1 MPLQPSSV
9 LTLPV
14 ELLRRIVDMAVDDGR
29 WEDLTTV
36 ESLMRVSRAFNGIA
50 APIRWRVIDLYK
62 RREYT
67 EDEFFDTFSERTC
80 SLFRR
85 LEASGPHWSGALSD
99 TQQTT
104 YTNIYLRLPKVEDIA
119 FCAVAEE
126 AKKLVYPRL
135 THFFADAGLPRYAMT
150 PNETDNP
157 RSKIDYDGL
166 ALLDPIRVTSVVVV
180 AIFVSGALEAVLSR
194 LSSFTAIGEL
204 HISMQFGTIFNL
216 SSLAAVRSPL
226 RALTLDTEGCVSM
239 CRTLV
244 QLLAAYQDTIEYL
257 KVSALLVT
265 DPNCP
270 RPSLPRLRHLVAKV
284 PEPVGFASLFTSSPI
299 EILDLAI
306 LSPYG
311 PLGNSLADTVH
322 QLRNTLEIIM
332 VDAQLLGSPATDFGN
347 LPELWKADGIGCII
361 PLKEDPFWMKEIR
374 HFDEFQ
380 RAKKVGG
387 IGIISDDMLHGGWEL
402 VREY

>member
-36 ESLMRVSRAFNGIA
+36 ESLM
-50 APIRWRVIDLYK
+50 RVIDLYK

-166 ALLDPIRVTSVVVV
+166 ALLDPIRVTSVV
-180 AIFVSGALEAVLSR
+180 
-194 LSSFTAIGEL
+194 
-204 HISMQFGTIFNL
+204 FGTIFNL

>member
-1 MPLQPSSV
+1 MPPQTSSV

-36 ESLMRVSRAFNGIA
+36 ESVMRVSRAFYGIA
-50 APIRWRVIDLYK
+50 APMRWRVIDLWK
-62 RREYT
+62 QREYS
-67 EDEFFDTFSERTC
+67 EHEFFDTFSERTC
-80 SLFRR
+80 SLFRE
-85 LEASGPHWSGALSD
+85 LEASGPHWSGDLSD

-104 YTNIYLRLPKVEDIA
+104 YTNIFLRLPNVEDIA

-126 AKKLVYPRL
+126 AKRLVYPRL
-135 THFFADAGLPRYAMT
+135 THFFADAGLPRYAT
-150 PNETDNP
+150 WSNAFDNP
-157 RSKIDYDGL
+157 RSEIDYDGL
-166 ALLDPIRVTSVVVV
+166 ALLDPAR
-180 AIFVSGALEAVLSR
+180 
-194 LSSFTAIGEL
+194 
-204 HISMQFGTIFNL
+204 FGTIFDL

-226 RALTLDTEGCVSM
+226 RALTLDIEGCVSM

-244 QLLAAYQDTIEYL
+244 QLLAAYRDTLEYL

-284 PEPVGFASLFTSSPI
+284 PEPVGFASLFVSSPI

-311 PLGNSLADTVH
+311 PLGNSLDNVVR
-322 QLRNTLEIIM
+322 QLRQTLEIIM
-332 VDAQLLGSPATDFGN
+332 VDAQLLESPATDFGK
-347 LPELWKADGIGCII
+347 LPELWKADGIGSII
-361 PLKEDPFWMKEIR
+361 PLDEDPFWMKEIR
-374 HFDEFQ
+374 HFDGFQ

-387 IGIISDDMLHGGWEL
+387 IGIISDHMLHGGWEL